1 MKRPAILAWLSGVV
15 LAVVMTWPMMSAPG
29 QLTRMDTHDGKFS
42 VWNVAWVAHA
52 LLTDPAN
59 VFNANI
65 FYPQPGTLAYS
76 EANLVAGMMAVPVYA
91 ATGNPVL
98 AHNLVVFVSLVLAFV
113 LTWGLVRRL
122 TGSPWAGLAPGAAF
136 AFSSY
141 VSAHTAHVQL
151 LLVFVV
157 PLVLITWHWFEEAP
171 SIRRG
176 AGLGATL
183 TLSVTACAYYGI
195 MMGLAVGFAAL
206 WFAWRR
212 ADPRAYWIGLGTAVI
227 VAALTV
233 APVAIPYAS
242 LRAEGMRSELDIDEA
257 RSYSADHRT
266 YMRGHSGPLT
276 RLLPDTWN
284 AELDRYVGRVG
295 GGSAEVLFPG
305 VIVLLLAAIGVAR
318 MVGGAEAPALRGQV
332 NAIRAPHA
340 APPRMAFFY
349 AALTLLAVWASLG
362 PRAGLYLWL
371 ADVIPFMSFL
381 RAPARFG
388 VLTLMGVAVFA
399 GWGIAAITSNGR
411 RAAAIAAL
419 LMALVAFELRVP
431 WPLRPVPPVPEAY
444 QVLAG
449 MPRAGTIVLHF
460 PYRQG
465 EWFPHVEHMFWSMWH
480 WQPLVNGYSDF
491 IPQDVIDL
499 AVPVNGFPSAE
510 AFAILKARN
519 VRYVVIDWRTYN
531 DAATA
536 VMRARFP
543 PFAPYLRPLHTTGDV
558 YLYEIVAWPN

>member
-1 MKRPAILAWLSGVV
+1 MKRPVVIAWLCGVV

-52 LLTDPAN
+52 LLTDPVN

-65 FYPQPGTLAYS
+65 FHPQPGTLAYS
-76 EANLVAGMMAVPVYA
+76 EANLVAGLMAAPVYA
-91 ATGNPVL
+91 ATGNPVT

-113 LTWGLVRRL
+113 LTWALVRRL
-122 TGSPWAGLAPGAAF
+122 TGSAWAGLAPGAAF
-136 AFSSY
+136 AFSTY

-157 PLVLITWHWFEEAP
+157 PLVLIVWHWFEDAP
-171 SIRRG
+171 SVRRG

-183 TLSVTACAYYGI
+183 TFSVLTCAYYGI

-212 ADPRAYWIGLGTAVI
+212 AAPRPYWVGLAAAVV

-233 APVAIPYAS
+233 APVAVPYAS
-242 LRAEGMRSELDIDEA
+242 LRSEGVRSELNVDEA
-257 RSYSADHRT
+257 RTYSADHRA

-276 RLLPDTWN
+276 QMLPAAWE
-284 AELDRYVGRVG
+284 AEIDRYVGRVG
-295 GGSAEVLFPG
+295 VGSAEVLFPG
-305 VIVLLLAAIGVAR
+305 LIVLILAAIGLVRIPHFAPR
-318 MVGGAEAPALRGQV
+318 AVGRGELE
-332 NAIRAPHA
+332 
-340 APPRMAFFY
+340 PRRIATVSGFY
-349 AALTLLAVWASLG
+349 VALTILAVWASLG
-362 PRAGLYLWL
+362 PRAGLYVWL

-399 GWGIAAITSNGR
+399 GWGIAALATNSR
-411 RAAAIAAL
+411 RAAAFAAV

-449 MPRAGTIVLHF
+449 MPRAGTLVLHF

-465 EWFPHVEHMFWSMWH
+465 EWFPHVEPMFWSMWH
-480 WQPLVNGYSDF
+480 WQPLVNGYSDY

-499 AVPVNGFPSAE
+499 AIPVNGFPSVE
-510 AFAILKARN
+510 AFGILKTRD

-531 DAATA
+531 AAATA

-543 PFAPYLRPLHTTGDV
+543 PFAQYLRPLVATGDV
-558 YLYEIVAWPN
+558 YLYEIVAWPD

>member
-1 MKRPAILAWLSGVV
+1 M
-15 LAVVMTWPMMSAPG
+15 
-29 QLTRMDTHDGKFS
+29 TRMDTHDGKFS

-65 FYPQPGTLAYS
+65 FYPQPGTLTYS
-76 EANLVAGMMAVPVYA
+76 EANLVAGLMAAPVYA
-91 ATGNPVL
+91 VTGNPVA

-113 LTWGLVRRL
+113 LTWHLVRRL

-157 PLVLITWHWFEEAP
+157 PLVLIVWHWFEEAP
-171 SIRRG
+171 SVRRG
-176 AGLGATL
+176 AWLGATL
-183 TLSVTACAYYGI
+183 TFSVLTCAYYGI

-212 ADPRAYWIGLGTAVI
+212 AHPKSYWLGLGTAVI

-242 LRAEGMRSELDIDEA
+242 LRAEGMRSSLNVDEA

-266 YMRGHSGPLT
+266 YMRGHSGPFT
-276 RLLPDTWN
+276 QVLPASMKAD
-284 AELDRYVGRVG
+284 LDAYVGRVG
-295 GGSAEVLFPG
+295 EVLFPG
-305 VIVLLLAAIGVAR
+305 VILLALAV
-318 MVGGAEAPALRGQV
+318 VGLVR
-332 NAIRAPHA
+332 
-340 APPRMAFFY
+340 PPRSAPSTSRAGSRSMFWFY
-349 AALTLLAVWASLG
+349 LALTVLAVWASLG
-362 PRAGLYLWL
+362 PRAGLYVWL

-388 VLTLMGVAVFA
+388 VLTLIGVAVFA

-411 RAAAIAAL
+411 RASAIAAL
-419 LMALVAFELRVP
+419 LMALVAFELRVT

-480 WQPLVNGYSDF
+480 WQPLINGYSDF

-499 AVPVNGFPSAE
+499 AVPVNSFPSVE
-510 AFAILKARN
+510 AFAILKTRD

-531 DAATA
+531 EAATA

-558 YLYEIVAWPN
+558 SLYEIVAWPN

>member
-1 MKRPAILAWLSGVV
+1 MKRPVFGAWLAGVV

-29 QLTRMDTHDGKFS
+29 HLTRMDTHDGKFS

-65 FYPQPGTLAYS
+65 FYPQPGTLTYS
-76 EANLVAGMMAVPVYA
+76 EANLVAGLMAAPVYA
-91 ATGNPVL
+91 VTGNPVA
-98 AHNLVVFVSLVLAFV
+98 AHNIVVFVSLVLAFV
-113 LTWGLVRRL
+113 LTWHLVRRL
-122 TGSPWAGLAPGAAF
+122 TGSAWAGLAPGSAF

-157 PLVLITWHWFEEAP
+157 PLVLIVWHWFEDAP
-171 SIRRG
+171 SVRRG

-183 TLSVTACAYYGI
+183 TFSVLTCAYYGI

-212 ADPRAYWIGLGTAVI
+212 ADPKPYWLGLGTAVA

-242 LRAEGMRSELDIDEA
+242 LRAEGMRSSLNVDEA

-276 RLLPDTWN
+276 RILPATVKAD
-284 AELDRYVGRVG
+284 LDVYVGRVG
-295 GGSAEVLFPG
+295 EVLFPG
-305 VIVLLLAAIGVAR
+305 VILLALAV
-318 MVGGAEAPALRGQV
+318 VGLVRTTRG
-332 NAIRAPHA
+332 
-340 APPRMAFFY
+340 APPTSRATPRSVFWFY
-349 AALTLLAVWASLG
+349 LALTALAVWASLG
-362 PRAGLYLWL
+362 PRAGLYVWL

-399 GWGIAAITSNGR
+399 GWGIAAITTNGR
-411 RAAAIAAL
+411 RAAGIAAIL
-419 LMALVAFELRVP
+419 LALVAFELRVT

-480 WQPLVNGYSDF
+480 WQPLVNGYSDY

-499 AVPVNGFPSAE
+499 AVPVNSFPSDE
-510 AFAILKARN
+510 AFAILKARD
-519 VRYVVIDWRTYN
+519 VRYVVLDWRTYN
-531 DAATA
+531 EAATT

-543 PFAPYLRPLHTTGDV
+543 PFAQYLRPLHTTGDV

>member
-1 MKRPAILAWLSGVV
+1 MKRAHVPVIVAWFAGTV

-29 QLTRMDTHDGKFS
+29 HLTRMDTHDGKFS
-42 VWNVAWVAHA
+42 VWNVAWVAHS
-52 LLTDPAN
+52 LITDPAN

-65 FYPQPGTLAYS
+65 FYPQQGTLAYS
-76 EANLVAGMMAVPVYA
+76 EANLVAGVMAAPVYA
-91 ATGNPVL
+91 ITGNPVL
-98 AHNLVVFVSLVLAFV
+98 AHNVVVFVSLVLAFV
-113 LTWGLVRRL
+113 FTWLLVRRL
-122 TGSPWAGLAPGAAF
+122 TGCQWAGLAPGAAF

-141 VSAHTAHVQL
+141 VSAHTAHIQL

-157 PLVLITWHWFEEAP
+157 PLVLIVWHWFEEAP

-183 TLSVTACAYYGI
+183 TFSVLACAYYGI
-195 MMGLAVGFAAL
+195 MMGLAIGFAAL

-212 ADPRAYWIGLGTAVI
+212 PSPKPYWIGLGAAVL

-233 APVAIPYAS
+233 APIAIPYAS
-242 LRAEGMRSELDIDEA
+242 LRAEGMRSELNIDEA

-276 RLLPDTWN
+276 QLLPRSVRDS
-284 AELDRYVGRVG
+284 LDQYVGRQG
-295 GGSAEVLFPG
+295 EVLFPG
-305 VIVLLLAAIGVAR
+305 IILVALAVVGLLRTRVTAVW
-318 MVGGAEAPALRGQV
+318 
-332 NAIRAPHA
+332 
-340 APPRMAFFY
+340 FY
-349 AALTLLAVWASLG
+349 VALTTVAVWASLG
-362 PRAGLYLWL
+362 PQGGLYVWL

-381 RAPARFG
+381 RAPVRFG
-388 VLTLMGVAVFA
+388 VLTLMGVSVFA
-399 GWGIAAITSNGR
+399 GWGIAAITTHSR
-411 RAAAIAAL
+411 RAAVVAAL
-419 LMALVAFELRVP
+419 LMALVAFELRVA

-480 WQPLVNGYSDF
+480 WQPLVNGYSDY

-499 AVPVNGFPSAE
+499 AIPVNSFPSEE
-510 AFAILKARN
+510 AFAILKARD

-531 DAATA
+531 AAATA

-543 PFAPYLRPLHTTGDV
+543 PFEQYLRPLHTTGEV
-558 YLYEIVAWPN
+558 YLYEIMGR